1 MVADTSCD
9 LEMNFVLIALKAT
22 AHITLAVKAEIAFPV
37 AAVLLSVTKKKS
49 FSEKIKHLLHIL
61 TTYI

>member
-22 AHITLAVKAEIAFPV
+22 AMITLAVKAEIAFPV
-37 AAVLLSVTKKKS
+37 AAVLLSVTKK
-49 FSEKIKHLLHIL
+49 EKF
-61 TTYI
+61 